1 MEFSVARK
9 LPFKMMDGLNPSDSV
24 ETLEQHLAELQ
35 AMPDFNPK
43 EELVDQTK
51 WFIDRKKKFDAEM
64 KKQEKTKA

>member
-35 AMPDFNPK
+35 AMPDFKFKK
-43 EELVDQTK
+43 EEIERVK
-51 WFIDRKKKFDAEM
+51 RFIVLGKRFAA
-64 KKQEKTKA
+64 QQKTKE